1 MGLDRKNKLVQLR
14 KSMCEVIMSRDDLI
28 DRLVSHEKWEAY
40 PMSDRGEERGLLDSY
55 FGMPLEDEKQD
66 LLKEIS
72 ALTSWIEYQKEII
85 ATNQLLLEF
94 AEKDEREKLGREEKE
109 CAL

>member
-40 PMSDRGEERGLLDSY
+40 PLSDREEERGLLDSY

-72 ALTSWIEYQKEII
+72 ALTSWIEYQKERVEDAI
-85 ATNQLLLEF
+85 TMVELFESG
-94 AEKDEREKLGREEKE
+94 ETKKE
-109 CAL
+109 VA

>member
-1 MGLDRKNKLVQLR
+1 MSYKDKLMKLR
-14 KSMCEVIMSRDDLI
+14 KSMYEVIHSRQNLI
-28 DRLVSHEKWEAY
+28 DRLVDNERDETY
-40 PMSDRGEERGLLDSY
+40 PMSPREEGQGDFDRYEGVS
-55 FGMPLEDEKQD
+55 LEDEKQY
-66 LLKEIS
+66 LLKEINVR
-72 ALTSWIEYQKEII
+72 TSWIEYQKEII